1 MTDVCAAL
9 ADHLRGQASP
19 VLFVGSGLSRRYAAA
34 ENWEGLL
41 RHFAAMTPRPYDYYR
56 GKANGDLPAVA
67 TAIAQPF
74 NDIWW
79 DSAIFEV
86 SRDKYGSVLTSQES
100 PLKIEVALHLTG
112 LASNLP
118 SSGPLIAELDLLRN
132 AVIDALITTNYD
144 DVLPTLFPDYRP
156 FIGQDGLLFAN
167 PQGIGELYQIHGS
180 ITAPDSLVLTA
191 ADYEKFEARNSYLA
205 AKLMTI
211 FVEHPVIFLGYSLS
225 DRNVHSI
232 LRSIAGCLTPD
243 NIDQLRDRL
252 IFVEWADGV
261 DPSIGPHT
269 FMIDDFLL
277 PVVQIKVPDFV
288 AVFTALTELRRSFPA
303 KLLRRLKEQ
312 VYDLVLTGDPHHRLV
327 VADIDDTTDDR
338 DVDVVFGVGMH
349 AKVGNQGYVGLTRDN
364 LIDDVLGN
372 RASYDA
378 RQVVDGALP
387 HILCTNGYAP
397 VHKYLRAVDALDDT
411 GKIKK
416 SANVSPKIRKMA
428 DKIRDGLHAGSHYKR
443 KAPTILADVKSLAA
457 LEASRGVDGVIY
469 YGASMDAAKVNPSEL
484 RTFLNTNRHLR
495 HEKWSKTQYGK
506 LVCFLDWLEN
516 GRG

>member
-1 MTDVCAAL
+1 MTDVGAAL
-9 ADHLRGQASP
+9 ADHLRSQASP

-34 ENWEGLL
+34 NNWEGLL

-56 GKANGDLPAVA
+56 GRANGDLPAVA

-79 DSAIFEV
+79 DGAEFEA
-86 SRDKYGSVLTSQES
+86 SRDKYGSTLAGPES

-112 LASNLP
+112 LADNLP
-118 SSGPLIAELDLLRN
+118 TSGHLAAELDLLRK

-144 DVLPTLFPDYRP
+144 DVLPALFPDYRP
-156 FIGQDGLLFAN
+156 FVGQDGLLFAN

-180 ITAPDSLVLTA
+180 VTAPDSLVLTA
-191 ADYEKFEARNSYLA
+191 ADYERFEKRNAYLA

-232 LRSIAGCLTPD
+232 LRSIAGCLTSD
-243 NIDQLRDRL
+243 NIGQLRDRL

-261 DPSIGPHT
+261 EPSIGPHT

-277 PVVQIKVPDFV
+277 PVVQIKVPDFG
-288 AVFTALTELRRSFPA
+288 AVFTALTELHRSFPA

-312 VYDLVLTGDPHHRLV
+312 VYELVLTDDPHGRLV
-327 VADIDDTTDDR
+327 VADIDDTTNDR
-338 DVDVVFGVGMH
+338 NIDVVFGVGMH
-349 AKVGNQGYVGLTRDN
+349 AKISTQGYVGLTREN
-364 LIDDVLGN
+364 LINDVLGN
-372 RASYDA
+372 RASYNA

-387 HILCTNGYAP
+387 HILCTNGYVP
-397 VHKYLRAVDALDDT
+397 VHKYLCLVGALDDT
-411 GKIKK
+411 GKIKE
-416 SANVSPKIRKMA
+416 SANISPKIEKMA
-428 DKIRDGLHAGSHYKR
+428 DKIRGGLHTSGDIKR
-443 KAPTILADVKSLAA
+443 KAPAVLADIKSIVA
-457 LEASRGVDGVIY
+457 LEAARGLDGVIY
-469 YGASMDAAKVNPSEL
+469 YGASMPEDRVDPNEL
-484 RTFLNTNRHLR
+484 RAFLNTNRHLR
-495 HEKWSKTQYGK
+495 YETWAKTQYVK

-516 GRG
+516 GRA